1 VLEGLPIS
9 QYREVEVTVGL
20 NTTVN
25 KQVDKDAY
33 WPELP
38 MPRESHMLP
47 EHSQQLLRAARSGRI
62 YKPPAPPED
71 DRETME
77 EEDETKEVQKGF
89 TVKKW
94 ARVPRHLEDPEPEY
108 LAKRRKGLPSQYA
121 AINGV
126 SALPTPM
133 RETKVQKL
141 DAEGNVS
148 VYKVLVPEGQ
158 TIAGEV
164 QEADTA
170 VIEAA
175 PVVAV
180 PGTVVEGVGIVNAE
194 GVVVANEILQQT
206 PPRRRPPIPKKK
218 SRRGP
223 GRGKKKVVFAEGS
236 TELAAPAGSGDPLA
250 VSLLKQETGS
260 VEPSD
265 GGDTPM
271 ADAGDDEDGSDEDGS
286 DEDEEMKDS
295 PAPPST
301 SKLPADPTD
310 ASAIEPSFE
319 PPKEEVKEQAPTTE
333 TISIVQHSIESTT
346 PKDAPPPSAI
356 SPEPLQPVELEAK
369 PGKEKLSSKD
379 PSSSPDMPL
388 STISHSRQGS
398 LTQIP
403 TLPLESSVLAADIST
418 DVTSTDPLPTDPIV
432 PSEAVAAE
440 VVVAE
445 AVPAETVPAEVIIEE
460 VIPTEVVPVED
471 VPAEEIP
478 AEVIPTEAVPTEAIP
493 TEAVPVEAISTEVI
507 PTEVIPTEVIPT
519 EAFPTEAIST
529 EAIPT
534 VPILIESVP
543 TEAVPAEVDFAE
555 VVSAEVVPVEDVAA
569 EDIPAEVIPA
579 EVVPAEV
586 IPAEAVIAE
595 AVPTEPISEVAV
607 SPFAPA
613 ADPALLVDSNISE
626 GEDDLLGS
634 LERHLDKDESMGGT

>member
-71 DRETME
+71 DRENME

-94 ARVPRHLEDPEPEY
+94 ARVPRHLEDSEPEY

-180 PGTVVEGVGIVNAE
+180 PGTVVEGVGVVNAE

-250 VSLLKQETGS
+250 VTLLKQETGS

-301 SKLPADPTD
+301 SKLPADPTG
-310 ASAIEPSFE
+310 ASAIEPSVE
-319 PPKEEVKEQAPTTE
+319 PTKEEVKESTPITE
-333 TISIVQHSIESTT
+333 ANNIVQPSIESTT
-346 PKDAPPPSAI
+346 PKDAPPPSAL
-356 SPEPLQPVELEAK
+356 SPEPLQPVELEAE
-369 PGKEKLSSKD
+369 PGKEKRSSKD

-403 TLPLESSVLAADIST
+403 TLPLESSALAADIPT
-418 DVTSTDPLPTDPIV
+418 DATSIDPLPTDPIV

-440 VVVAE
+440 VVIAE
-445 AVPAETVPAEVIIEE
+445 AVPAEVVIEE
-460 VIPTEVVPVED
+460 VIPTEVVTAQVIPTEVIPTEAVPVEAIPTEAIPTEAILIES
-471 VPAEEIP
+471 VPTEAVPIEAISTEAVPTEAVPIE
-478 AEVIPTEAVPTEAIP
+478 AISTEAIPTEAVPTEAIP
-493 TEAVPVEAISTEVI
+493 TEAVP
-507 PTEVIPTEVIPT
+507 
-519 EAFPTEAIST
+519 T

-534 VPILIESVP
+534 EV
-543 TEAVPAEVDFAE
+543 VPAEVVFAE
-555 VVSAEVVPVEDVAA
+555 VVSAEVVPAEDILA
-569 EDIPAEVIPA
+569 EDIPAEV
-579 EVVPAEV
+579 V
-586 IPAEAVIAE
+586 PAEAVIAE
-595 AVPTEPISEVAV
+595 AVPTEAILEVVV
-607 SPFAPA
+607 SPSAPA
-613 ADPALLVDSNISE
+613 TDPAPLVDSNVSE